1 MAPTIK
7 EFYKNSHI
15 FITGGTGFV
24 GIALLEKFLRDVPF
38 EKIYLLL
45 RPKKGMSVDER
56 LKQVLDNKI
65 IKALNLDVAE
75 TVKKFVVISGDIEQD
90 KLGISEEQIRLI
102 HANVT
107 VVIHSAASLDFGG
120 SMKETGNANLLG
132 TRRVLGL
139 CAGIANLK
147 AMVHVS
153 SAYVNADRKYAE
165 EVIYPAPG
173 DPDKIIKMC
182 QELAEKDLVKN
193 ASEILGTHVNMYT
206 LTKALAEHEVA
217 KAHKLHPT
225 VIVRPSMIVGAWRE
239 PVPGWT
245 ISRNGPQGFFMG
257 AANGVVRRLPVDKD
271 LIYDYIPIDVVVN
284 NILVAGWFVH
294 AKRPAS
300 TPVYHATSSTC
311 NPFRWRCLISK
322 MFAVLHD
329 YPSAKAVWY
338 PTLKLLPSI
347 TLYKISSYLFHFVP
361 AVFFDI
367 MLKVTGQRPKL
378 IRLHRTINKS
388 LNLLEP
394 FIFNEWKF
402 DNTKGMALE
411 KEIPAAERDT
421 FYLNITNLDWEHFY
435 MDLAKGVRRYLLN
448 EDDSTVN
455 AAKRKD
461 RKLMYMNIIVQI
473 GFFSLLLFAIQS
485 LTSTAFFPAL
495 LLALPVFLII
505 MFFL

>member
-1 MAPTIK
+1 
-7 EFYKNSHI
+7 
-15 FITGGTGFV
+15 
-24 GIALLEKFLRDVPF
+24 
-38 EKIYLLL
+38 
-45 RPKKGMSVDER
+45 
-56 LKQVLDNKI
+56 
-65 IKALNLDVAE
+65 
-75 TVKKFVVISGDIEQD
+75 
-90 KLGISEEQIRLI
+90 
-102 HANVT
+102 
-107 VVIHSAASLDFGG
+107 
-120 SMKETGNANLLG
+120 
-132 TRRVLGL
+132 
-139 CAGIANLK
+139 
-147 AMVHVS
+147 MVHVS

-347 TLYKISSYLFHFVP
+347 TLYKIS
-361 AVFFDI
+361 
-367 MLKVTGQRPKL
+367 L